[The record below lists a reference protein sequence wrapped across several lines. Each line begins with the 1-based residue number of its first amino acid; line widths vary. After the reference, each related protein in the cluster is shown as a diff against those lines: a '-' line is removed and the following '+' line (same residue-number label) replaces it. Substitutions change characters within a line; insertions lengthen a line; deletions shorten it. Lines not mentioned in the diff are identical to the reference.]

1 MEKSNCTI
9 PVRNEEVL
17 RGVKA
22 ERNILHSI
30 KRRNWIGHN
39 WRRNCFLKRVIERK
53 LEGMGSGSEGRR
65 GKQLLNDLKV
75 KSRYWKLKEEAM
87 YRPLQKTRFERG
99 YGPVVRKTT
108 QRANEPR

>member
-9 PVRNEEVL
+9 PVRKEEEL

-39 WRRNCFLKRVIERK
+39 WRLNWLLKRVIERK
-53 LEGMGSGSEGRR
+53 TEGTCSGSEGRR
-65 GKQLLNDLKV
+65 GKQLLNDLEV
-75 KSRYWKLKEEAM
+75 KSGYWKLKEEAL
-87 YRPLQKTRFERG
+87 YRPLQKTRLGRG

-108 QRANEPR
+108 